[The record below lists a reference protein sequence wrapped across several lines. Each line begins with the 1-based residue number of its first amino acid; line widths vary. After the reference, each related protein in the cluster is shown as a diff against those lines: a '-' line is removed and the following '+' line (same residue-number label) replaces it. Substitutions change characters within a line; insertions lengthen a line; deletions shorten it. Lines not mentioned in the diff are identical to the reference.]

1 MARVELDQISKV
13 YGPGAVAVDDVT
25 LALEDGEI
33 LALLG
38 PSGCGKTTML
48 RLIAGFEWPDQ
59 GSVSING
66 RVVAGNGV
74 FVAPERRGVGMVFQ
88 DYPLF
93 PHRTVRQNIAFGL
106 HRMEKREA
114 AKRVEEVLAQVGLAE
129 YGNRYPHQLS
139 GGQQQR
145 VAIAQALA
153 PNPAVILLDEPF
165 SNLDAALRNELRVQ
179 VRQILKDNGA
189 SAILVT
195 HDQKEA
201 FTIADRI
208 AVMRSGRIE
217 QVATAY
223 ELYARPRTRFVAEFL
238 GHSAV
243 LEGVVQQGE
252 QGVLT
257 DLGIVPCA
265 EALALS
271 GEHVTVSLRPDSLV
285 VDPQGPFRGYIDS
298 VVHDGHQVE
307 LAVRLPC
314 GTGSITLR
322 TYVSPD
328 MRVSQGDTLRFAIA
342 ADRVAVIS

>member
-1 MARVELDQISKV
+1 MARVELQQVSKAF
-13 YGPGAVAVDDVT
+13 GPDAIAVDDVT
-25 LALEDGEI
+25 LSLEDGEI

-48 RLIAGFEWPDQ
+48 RLIAGFEWPDR
-59 GSVSING
+59 GRVIIDG
-66 RVVAGNGV
+66 RVVAGDGV
-74 FVAPERRGVGMVFQ
+74 FVMPERRGVGMVFQ

-93 PHRTVRQNIAFGL
+93 PHRTVRQNVAFGL
-106 HRMEKREA
+106 HRMSKKEA
-114 AKRVEEVLAQVGLAE
+114 ARRVEEVLRQVGLAD
-129 YGNRYPHQLS
+129 YGDRYPHQLS

-153 PNPAVILLDEPF
+153 PRPAVILLDEPF
-165 SNLDAALRNELRVQ
+165 SNLDAALRHDLRLQ
-179 VRQILKDNGA
+179 VREVLKASGA

-208 AVMRSGRIE
+208 AVMRAGRIE
-217 QVATAY
+217 QVASAY

-243 LEGVVQQGE
+243 LEGVVQQGQE
-252 QGVLT
+252 GQQGVLT

-265 EALALS
+265 AAFASS

-285 VDPQGPFRGYIDS
+285 VDPQGPFRGYVDA

-307 LAVRLPC
+307 LAVKLPC
-314 GTGSITLR
+314 GNGSITLR

-328 MRVSQGDTLRFAIA
+328 LGVSQGDTLR
-342 ADRVAVIS
+342 